1 MNWLDLFLLWIIGW
15 STWRGMQTGL
25 VAGLA
30 RLCGLLVGLV
40 LAREFQAPLAAY
52 IRRQLPLEQW
62 LNSWIA
68 SPAIGLAPGPLSG
81 WNRYLAQGLLEVLS
95 FVVILLVVAR
105 LIGWLG
111 QLLAGAARFSFLGPV
126 DRAGGLVLGIV
137 RGVVA
142 AAILLAVI
150 FAVKNAAGSWV
161 PGEPMTWLARAV
173 EGSRLTQLLHPV
185 VEALQQ
191 LVPVLVSRYTK
202 NGT

>member
-1 MNWLDLFLLWIIGW
+1 MILLWMIGW
-15 STWRGMQTGL
+15 STWRGVQTGL

-40 LAREFQAPLAAY
+40 LAREFQAPLATY
-52 IRRQLPLEQW
+52 LRQQWPLEQW

-68 SPAIGLAPGPLSG
+68 SPAIGLVPGPLSG

-126 DRAGGLVLGIV
+126 DRAGGLFLGIV
-137 RGVVA
+137 RGIVA

-150 FAVKNAAGSWV
+150 FALQNAASSWL
-161 PGEPMTWLARAV
+161 PGEPFPWLARAV
-173 EGSRLTQLLHPV
+173 ESSRLVQFLTPV
-185 VEALQQ
+185 VEALQK
-191 LVPVLVSRYTK
+191 LIPVFMARYT
-202 NGT
+202 

>member
-1 MNWLDLFLLWIIGW
+1 MNWLDLVLLWIIAW

-52 IRRQLPLEQW
+52 ISRQWPLEQW

-68 SPAIGLAPGPLSG
+68 SPAIGLAPGSLTG

-95 FVVILLVVAR
+95 FVVILLVAAR

-111 QLLAGAARFSFLGPV
+111 QILAGAARFSLLGPV

-137 RGVVA
+137 RGVLA
-142 AAILLAVI
+142 AGVLLAVI
-150 FAVKNAAGSWV
+150 LALKNAAGTWL
-161 PGEPMTWLARAV
+161 PGEPIPWLARAV
-173 EGSRLTQLLHPV
+173 EGSRLIQWLDPI
-185 VEALQQ
+185 VEELQQ
-191 LVPVLVSRYTK
+191 LVPLLVSRYTK